1 MYQIQQFSIA
11 FSQLS
16 TSNVWWVYGAT
27 RCPRALELALEGFV
41 ELGGDGFRGWV

>member
-1 MYQIQQFSIA
+1 MYQIQEISIA

-27 RCPRALELALEGFV
+27 RCPSLELALEGFL